1 MDRCAAAYAYHKQ
14 GYNCA
19 QSVAG
24 AFADL
29 TGTAPE
35 QLLAAMRGF
44 GGGVGGSHEE
54 LCGAVS
60 GGVLVLSLLHPH
72 TDGEDRAG
80 KVRLYAQA
88 KEFRRRFQE
97 VFGLTRCGDLLRAR
111 PGVTERNPAAGSHR
125 PLRQHDRHGCGD
137 PGADA
142 AGGARMTWAELYS
155 EAARPTLEE
164 IDAYA
169 HTPLW
174 PQLRAYLAAAYGA
187 GPRLEYSRCGLEPG
201 WNVKFRRG
209 SKSLCTVYLRPGF
222 VTAMVSVA
230 PKDEEAAQ
238 MVLLTCTAETQAV
251 YHRSAASK
259 MGRWLMLDITSPE
272 MLEDVKALLAVR
284 VKPAE

>member
-35 QLLAAMRGF
+35 QLMAAMGGF
-44 GGGVGGSHEE
+44 GGG
-54 LCGAVS
+54 AS

-111 PGVTERNPAAGSHR
+111 PGVTERNPAS
-125 PLRQHDRHGCGD
+125 Q
-137 PGADA
+137 
-142 AGGARMTWAELYS
+142 
-155 EAARPTLEE
+155 
-164 IDAYA
+164 
-169 HTPLW
+169 
-174 PQLRAYLAAAYGA
+174 
-187 GPRLEYSRCGLEPG
+187 RLG
-201 WNVKFRRG
+201 
-209 SKSLCTVYLRPGF
+209 
-222 VTAMVSVA
+222 VTAHCDNMIVTAVEILEQMLQ
-230 PKDEEAAQ
+230 EE
-238 MVLLTCTAETQAV
+238 
-251 YHRSAASK
+251 
-259 MGRWLMLDITSPE
+259 
-272 MLEDVKALLAVR
+272 
-284 VKPAE
+284 PA